1 MAGEP
6 PFRSQPARVLVAG
19 GGLAA
24 VETVLALHKLARR
37 HAELELLAPGS
48 ELVYRPLLVAEPFG
62 AGSVQRFPLEQIV
75 ADQGARLRAGRLAAV
90 DVSAHVA
97 VDDSGERLPYDAL
110 VVATGARTA
119 EAVPGALA
127 FDGPRAVEPMR
138 DLVER
143 AARGELATLAFALPE
158 PAAGWPLPLYELAL
172 MTAVRAPAAE
182 IVLVTA
188 EQAPLEMF
196 GHDASESVRR
206 RIEEAGIDL
215 RAGTVPLEFVDG
227 ELRVAD
233 GASIAA
239 DGAVALPRLEG
250 EPIDGLPHA
259 EGGFLPID
267 EHCRVEGAADVYA
280 AGDATAFPVKQGG
293 LAVRQAQAAADHVAA
308 RAGAPVR
315 PEPFEPL
322 LRGMLLTGA
331 EPSYLQSGPGESVA
345 ADAPLWWPPTKVA
358 DSYLLPYLVSRFQ
371 LSVPAAPTPGG
382 VDLVSSAPAGEAVP
396 ARPGRRG
403 EG

>member
-19 GGLAA
+19 GGLAG
-24 VETVLALHKLARR
+24 VETVLALHKTARHR
-37 HAELELLAPGS
+37 AEVELLAPDR
-48 ELVYRPLLVAEPFG
+48 ELLYRPLLVAEPFG

-75 ADQGARLRAGRLAAV
+75 DDQGARLRTGRLVAV
-90 DVSAHVA
+90 DVSAHA
-97 VDDSGERLPYDAL
+97 ALDDSGERLPYDAL

-143 AARGELATLAFALPE
+143 ATRGGLATLAFALPE

-172 MTAVRAPAAE
+172 MTAARAPAVE
-182 IVLVTA
+182 IVLATA
-188 EQAPLEMF
+188 ERAPLEMF
-196 GHDASESVRR
+196 GHEASESVRR
-206 RIEEAGIDL
+206 RLEAAGIQL
-215 RAGTVPLEFVDG
+215 RTGTTPLEFAG
-227 ELRVAD
+227 GQLRLAD
-233 GASIAA
+233 GDLIAA
-239 DGAVALPRLEG
+239 DAAVALPRLEG
-250 EPIDGLPHA
+250 EPIEGLPHTA
-259 EGGFLPID
+259 GGFLPID
-267 EHCRVEGAADVYA
+267 ERCRVVGAADVYA
-280 AGDATAFPVKQGG
+280 VGDIAAFPLKQGG
-293 LAVRQAQAAADHVAA
+293 LAVRQAQTVADHVAA

-331 EPSYLQSGPGESVA
+331 APSYLQSGPGESLA

-358 DSYLLPYLVSRFQ
+358 DSYLLPYLVTRFQ
-371 LSVPAAPTPGG
+371 LSVAAVPTAGG
-382 VDLVSSAPAGEAVP
+382 VDLVSSAPAGEPVP
-396 ARPGRRG
+396 SRPGRRDG
-403 EG
+403 